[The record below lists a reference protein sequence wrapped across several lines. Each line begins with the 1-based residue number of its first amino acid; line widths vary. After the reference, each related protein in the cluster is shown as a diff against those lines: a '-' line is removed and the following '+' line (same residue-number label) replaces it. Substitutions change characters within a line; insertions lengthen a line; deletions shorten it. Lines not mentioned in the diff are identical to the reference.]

1 MGNAQSA
8 IQEQFNAHKC
18 EPMDSS
24 QNAVRIVREATENK

>member
-18 EPMDSS
+18 KREEASPAPARIAKEPTK
-24 QNAVRIVREATENK
+24 N